1 MPISI
6 SCQCGKSY
14 NLKDEFAG
22 RTVKCSNCGA
32 SLQVDRIQGSN
43 VQERRQ
49 SLSDSVFNRDKF
61 LLRQK
66 VLTISEKYD
75 VCDEQGNPLLYIERP
90 AHFLRNLGAA
100 LAGVIAGI
108 TVAILLFMLVG
119 VASESLTGVLI
130 LFALLSWFVMTFA
143 VITLLYKKRD
153 VTIYRDKSK
162 QEPLLKVL
170 QDKKVEIL
178 TATFTLRDTNGE
190 LAKFRKNYLYDF
202 FRKHWHCYSPDGSLI
217 CVAKE
222 DSIILALL
230 RRFLLG
236 TFFGLLRTNF
246 IIVQGNSDRVIG
258 EFNRKVTILDRY
270 VLDMSADQ
278 RHSLDRRIAIALGV
292 MLDTGERR

>member
-22 RTVKCSNCGA
+22 RLLKCSNCGA
-32 SLQVDRIQGSN
+32 ALQVAPRPGDSLQADRQL
-43 VQERRQ
+43 
-49 SLSDSVFNRDKF
+49 LSEPVFNRDKF

-75 VCDEQGNPLLYIERP
+75 VCNEQGIPILYVERP
-90 AHFLRNLGAA
+90 AHFLRNLGAV
-100 LAGVIAGI
+100 LAGIMAGLAF
-108 TVAILLFMLVG
+108 AILMLMLVG
-119 VASESLTGVLI
+119 VASQSLKGFLVLV
-130 LFALLSWFVMTFA
+130 ALLGWLLVTLVVS
-143 VITLLYKKRD
+143 TLLGKKRH
-153 VTIYRDKSK
+153 VTIYRDQSK

-170 QDKKVEIL
+170 QDKKFELV
-178 TATFTLRDTNGE
+178 TATFTLRDTKGD

-202 FRKHWHCYSPDGSLI
+202 FRKHWHCYAPDGSLI
-217 CVAKE
+217 CIAKE

-230 RRFLLG
+230 RRVLG

-246 IIVQGNSDRVIG
+246 IIVRGNSDQVIG
-258 EFNRKVTILDRY
+258 EFNRNFTILDRY
-270 VLDMSADQ
+270 VLDMSADRQ
-278 RHSLDRRIAIALGV
+278 PALDRRIAISLGV

>member
-1 MPISI
+1 MSISI

-14 NLKDEFAG
+14 KLKDELAG
-22 RTVKCSNCGA
+22 KTVKCPNCGA
-32 SLQVDRIQGSN
+32 SLKLNSQQGSK

-66 VLTISEKYD
+66 VFTISEKYD
-75 VCDEQGNPLLYIERP
+75 VCDEQGTPILYIDRP
-90 AHFLRNLGAA
+90 AHFLRNLGAV
-100 LAGVIAGI
+100 LSGGIAGI
-108 TVAILLFMLVG
+108 TVGYLLFMHVG
-119 VASESLTGVLI
+119 VASESLKGVLVV
-130 LFALLSWFVMTFA
+130 FALIGWFVVTFA
-143 VITLLYKKRD
+143 VITLLSKKRHI
-153 VTIYRDKSK
+153 TIYRDKSK

-170 QDKKVEIL
+170 QDKKVEIM

-190 LAKFRKNYLYDF
+190 LAKFRKNYLYDL
-202 FRKHWHCYSPDGSLI
+202 FRKHWHCYSPDGSLL

-230 RRFLLG
+230 RRFLG
-236 TFFGLLRTNF
+236 TFFGLLRINF
-246 IIVQGNSDRVIG
+246 IIVQGKSDRVIG
-258 EFNRKVTILDRY
+258 EFNRKFTILDRY

-278 RHSLDRRIAIALGV
+278 QHSLDRRVAIALGV